1 MPISAMALRVISVL
15 CQYGVLLCL
24 FLFVYKLAKIIRR
37 LLFQEEVKAET
48 EKQAE
53 QAFITV
59 VKAEGQDSI
68 LQDKRFAFTGSLSVG
83 RSKNNDI
90 VLQDTF
96 VSHHHIVIVMANGQY
111 QIEDL
116 HSANHTYLNGQVLNG
131 RKVLHDGD
139 LIQVGFAV
147 FKFAR

>member
-1 MPISAMALRVISVL
+1 MPIWRIALSFFV
-15 CQYGVLLCL
+15 CL
-24 FLFVYKLAKIIRR
+24 QTGKNNP
-37 LLFQEEVKAET
+37 
-48 EKQAE
+48 